1 MERFGDYYGREKP
14 ELNMAFNFLFVEA
27 ELKSLELAAIAEET
41 LAALPPGATPAWTAS
56 NHDVGRFPTRWCN
69 DDARAVRAAL
79 VVLST
84 LPGTLV
90 LYYGDELGMLD
101 VYVPVEERLDDMTRN
116 RPDNL
121 GRDRCRTPMPW
132 STGPN
137 AGFTTPDA
145 RPWLPVGEHATT
157 NVQSEQADPA
167 SVLNLCREL
176 AFLRR
181 SGKVAQLAPMER
193 VLARRPGLGVQSGWC
208 DHCCKPFP

>member
-1 MERFGDYYGREKP
+1 MYSANRPEVHGVYKRWREIADSYEPQRTLLGEVWELDMERFGDYYGREKP

-69 DDARAVRAAL
+69 DDERAVRAAL

-132 STGPN
+132 SAGPN

-145 RPWLPVGEHATT
+145 R
-157 NVQSEQADPA
+157 S
-167 SVLNLCREL
+167 
-176 AFLRR
+176 
-181 SGKVAQLAPMER
+181 
-193 VLARRPGLGVQSGWC
+193 LARSSSL
-208 DHCCKPFP
+208 